1 MLYTNEL
8 DKYEKKLIDEWE
20 HSFYAMQ
27 DDLSDYGDQI
37 TENTKVINAN
47 KLYKEIEEKDIRI
60 RDRCSDA
67 FVMRGS
73 YHILANQLR
82 VGWHIDFYERLAQL
96 LKN

>member
-1 MLYTNEL
+1 
-8 DKYEKKLIDEWE
+8 
-20 HSFYAMQ
+20 MQ

-37 TENTKVINAN
+37 TEEIKVSTAK
-47 KLYKEIEEKDIRI
+47 KLYREIEEKDIHN

>member
-1 MLYTNEL
+1 MTCQIMGTKLRKVSNA
-8 DKYEKKLIDEWE
+8 KKL
-20 HSFYAMQ
+20 YR
-27 DDLSDYGDQI
+27 
-37 TENTKVINAN
+37 
-47 KLYKEIEEKDIRI
+47 EIEEKDIRV

-82 VGWHIDFYERLAQL
+82 VGWHIDFHKRLEQL